1 MEIFMDLK
9 ETYDT
14 SKPSFLRHANQSDA
28 AMGAS
33 GVETPGDAQK
43 AIGQFTREVQ
53 LYKEGAGWFIDENN
67 GGERRAMVSG
77 HWDPQFRVKG
87 FKVYFDVDTL
97 FVQWVYDTPF
107 SSKVVGTWATGIV
120 HPGHI
125 TRVWTGDPAM
135 IATNISIFG

>member
-1 MEIFMDLK
+1 MEICMNLK

-14 SKPSFLRHANQSDA
+14 RKPLFLHNANQSDA

-33 GVETPGDAQK
+33 GAETPGDAQK

-53 LYKEGAGWFIDENN
+53 LYKDGAGWFIDENN
-67 GGERRAMVSG
+67 GDDRKPITGAS
-77 HWDPQFRVKG
+77 WDPYFRVKG
-87 FKVYFDVDTL
+87 FKVYVDADTY
-97 FVQWVYDTPF
+97 FVNWVYDIPF
-107 SSKVVGTWATGIV
+107 SSKIIAPWATGIV